1 MNGHSR
7 STLFL
12 MEQLVVILVFAIC
25 SAVCVTIFVE
35 SYQMERHSLDMNYA
49 LLAAGSGA
57 ECYKASG
64 GDTRKAAERLSD
76 FSVFSGGAAAVYYDE
91 DWNPCGEA
99 GAFYVLRITPESSLR
114 AEITVGKADGEEF
127 VTLTVAARGDGG

>member
-12 MEQLVVILVFAIC
+12 MEQLVVILVFAVC

-35 SYQMERHSLDMNYA
+35 SYQTERRALDKNYA

-64 GDTRKAAERLSD
+64 GDARKAAERLSG
-76 FSVFSGGAAAVYYDE
+76 FAVFAGEAAAVYYDE

-99 GAFYVLRITPESSLR
+99 GASFVLRFTPGAPLR
-114 AEITVGKADGEEF
+114 AEITVGKADGEEL
-127 VTLTVAARGDGG
+127 VALTVAARGDGG